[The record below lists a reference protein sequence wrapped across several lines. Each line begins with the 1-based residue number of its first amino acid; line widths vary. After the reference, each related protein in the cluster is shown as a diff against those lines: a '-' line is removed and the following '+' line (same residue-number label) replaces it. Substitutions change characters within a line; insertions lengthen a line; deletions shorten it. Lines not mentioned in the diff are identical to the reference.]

1 MSTSTPPG
9 DAMNR
14 LYRTR
19 WLMPAFCALLAAVI
33 FAAFVIGGNPGDGAI
48 SAAVLLVL
56 GGVFYFGARRSETLA
71 GLGGPGRDE
80 RWQHI
85 DVHAT
90 ALTGGVLVLV
100 IIGAWLVEIAKGHD
114 GNPYGLLGAIG
125 GLTYIAAVLFLRRRS

>member
-1 MSTSTPPG
+1 MSTSNPPG
-9 DAMNR
+9 DAVNR

-19 WLMPAFCALLAAVI
+19 WLMPAFCVLLAALI
-33 FAAFVIGGNPGDGAI
+33 FAACAIGGNAGDGAT
-48 SAAVLLVL
+48 SAAVLLVVGAVL
-56 GGVFYFGARRSETLA
+56 YFGGRRSETLA

-90 ALTGGVLVLV
+90 ALTGVVLICV

-114 GNPYGLLGAIG
+114 GNPYGQLGAVG
-125 GLTYIAAVLFLRRRS
+125 GLSYIAAVVFLRRRS